1 MSSSAS
7 TGGLLS
13 LSLKHVSRRIVPH
26 ISLPRQSSKSEHNVS
41 VPASK
46 ASVIRIIC
54 GQIFQELYD
63 ASDALNDEHLQQLS
77 AELTKYSQD
86 AIKRKSA
93 RRRSSKEDSSSK
105 KHSFPR
111 MLSDEGSLQKAINER
126 MANVV
131 EKEENIR
138 MPLRSIH
145 EVEQISS
152 KRRKGSRSA
161 LYLITKLPDEDGG
174 YDVFLN
180 ISDQNLMTDSQQLR
194 RDYVAFKRSD
204 SNVLFMLF
212 CILLAI
218 LAMGTGIVWSSDINT
233 YREYPTATMSVIF
246 AVLTVVSLSWV
257 TLNRIALLSFRYNIV
272 CLQWYHKYVTKLYEL
287 SYGQWPDN
295 STNICAALAAGFYLV
310 NIVLMNIC
318 NPEMEVHVGMNNHH
332 ACDSFSGPPPES
344 FVFTMVIVLLL
355 QIAARGVSRMAL
367 VCSWIIC
374 FIAINMTIYL
384 SGSGSYVWMNVLQAL
399 IMFVSYE
406 LERQPL
412 RQFIKTARA
421 IEAGEMNAKL
431 RVRLAA
437 YETLQAAEAL
447 KAKCSLVRSQS

>member
-1 MSSSAS
+1 M
-7 TGGLLS
+7 
-13 LSLKHVSRRIVPH
+13 
-26 ISLPRQSSKSEHNVS
+26 
-41 VPASK
+41 
-46 ASVIRIIC
+46 
-54 GQIFQELYD
+54 QELSSEI
-63 ASDALNDEHLQQLS
+63 A
-77 AELTKYSQD
+77 KYCQD
-86 AIKRKSA
+86 AIKRKKDVSVKPPNPLS
-93 RRRSSKEDSSSK
+93 RR
-105 KHSFPR
+105 
-111 MLSDEGSLQKAINER
+111 LSLQHAINER
-126 MANVV
+126 MASVV
-131 EKEENIR
+131 EKDDKSSAHLLRSVEENNR
-138 MPLRSIH
+138 PKSI
-145 EVEQISS
+145 
-152 KRRKGSRSA
+152 GSMKTAFR
-161 LYLITKLPDEDGG
+161 LFTKLPNDDGK
-174 YDVFLN
+174 YDIFLN
-180 ISDQNLMTDSQQLR
+180 IRDPDLISNPHQLR
-194 RDYVAFKRSD
+194 LDYIAFKRSD
-204 SNVLFMLF
+204 SNVPFIFFTLLCGIFFMV
-212 CILLAI
+212 
-218 LAMGTGIVWSSDINT
+218 TGMVWSSNVGTFI
-233 YREYPTATMSVIF
+233 YFPTVVLTIIF
-246 AVLTVVSLSWV
+246 AVLTALSLAWV
-257 TLNRIALLSFRYNIV
+257 ALNRVAFLSFRYNIV